1 MQSHTESYYYVQG
14 DSMEWTDEY
23 VQIICSLMAE
33 QVEQGNRPN
42 THLNPSAYNTVSE
55 KFYQMTAIS
64 LSKMQL
70 KNKWDKLKGDWSC
83 WNKLMRKQTGT
94 GWDSS
99 MGVIVMDNEWW
110 KKARKD
116 IPGCGK
122 FRKKPLQNQLHIS
135 KMFGNI
141 LNDEQDHWNPM
152 SDNPIIPPSQENLV
166 DVDNI
171 VEVGEEELY
180 EIPEDVGNVVGGEED
195 EVQEVSPCIAN
206 AKKIPRV
213 LVEKNKKQKSSTS
226 VVIQDKITK
235 IAECAASFTSMK
247 QGEVTIKEVMDMV
260 LECGAVYGSDEHD
273 IATQLFVKK
282 EQREMFK
289 TLPKECRFNW
299 LKRRYN
305 DKYGN

>member
-55 KFYQMTAIS
+55 RFYQMTGIS

-110 KKARKD
+110 KKARK
-116 IPGCGK
+116 
-122 FRKKPLQNQLHIS
+122 
-135 KMFGNI
+135 
-141 LNDEQDHWNPM
+141 
-152 SDNPIIPPSQENLV
+152 V
-166 DVDNI
+166 
-171 VEVGEEELY
+171 
-180 EIPEDVGNVVGGEED
+180 
-195 EVQEVSPCIAN
+195 
-206 AKKIPRV
+206 
-213 LVEKNKKQKSSTS
+213 S
-226 VVIQDKITK
+226 VVKYSIT
-235 IAECAASFTSMK
+235 
-247 QGEVTIKEVMDMV
+247 MV
-260 LECGAVYGSDEHD
+260 ILVHTCYVDH
-273 IATQLFVKK
+273 LFIYIGHSWMWQV
-282 EQREMFK
+282 
-289 TLPKECRFNW
+289 
-299 LKRRYN
+299 
-305 DKYGN
+305 